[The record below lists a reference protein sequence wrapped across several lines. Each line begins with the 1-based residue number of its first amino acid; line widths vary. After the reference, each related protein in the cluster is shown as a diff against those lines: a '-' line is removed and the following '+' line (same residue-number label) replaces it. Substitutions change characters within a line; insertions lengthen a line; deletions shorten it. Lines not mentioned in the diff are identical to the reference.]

1 MIQMNLLKK
10 QNRLIDKKSK
20 LIGTEGE
27 GEKE

>member
-10 QNRLIDKKSK
+10 QNRLIDTKSK
-20 LIGTEGE
+20 LIVTEGE